1 MEWMPRQASAK
12 TPSYMEDLMIVT
24 GLLFSA
30 EGQQRLANLAMIA
43 SHVHV
48 IW

>member
-1 MEWMPRQASAK
+1 MPRQASAK
-12 TPSYMEDLMIVT
+12 TPSYMEDLMIGT